1 MRLINTLTYDV
12 PILHPD
18 CYEQL
23 NGRFVLKPGMDP
35 VIRVSYPSQ
44 GPEGRRDRMSPYMV
58 APTLANTPVWVS
70 GGVVPPP
77 RYNVSYIVTHGDL
90 TRDGAGRKD
99 LYATGSFVISLDGI
113 VVGYVG
119 LIGC

>member
-1 MRLINTLTYDV
+1 MRLINTLTHDV
-12 PILHPD
+12 PILDPD

-23 NGRFVLKPGMDP
+23 NGRFVLKPGMGP
-35 VIRVSYPSQ
+35 VILVNYPSQ

-70 GGVVPPP
+70 GGELPPP
-77 RYNVSYIVTHGDL
+77 RYGVSYIVTHGDL
-90 TRDGAGRKD
+90 TRVGAGRTD
-99 LYATGSFVISLDGI
+99 LYATGSFVISMDGI